1 MKKERT
7 RQKEYFEK
15 MAMLTPEHQEE
26 IFKYIDLHLSVQHQ
40 EDLERKLHPER
51 GQIVNFKRG
60 LPDEK
65 QNRQEK
71 RTHKND

>member
-1 MKKERT
+1 MTKERA

-15 MAMLTPEHQEE
+15 MAKLTPEHQEE
-26 IFKYIDLHLSVQHQ
+26 IFKCIDLHLSVQRQ
-40 EDLERKLHPER
+40 EDIERKLHPER

-60 LPDEK
+60 LPDGK
-65 QNRQEK
+65 QNRQKK

>member
-1 MKKERT
+1 MTKERA

-26 IFKYIDLHLSVQHQ
+26 IFKYIDLHLSVQRR

-51 GQIVNFKRG
+51 GQIINFK
-60 LPDEK
+60 
-65 QNRQEK
+65 
-71 RTHKND
+71 